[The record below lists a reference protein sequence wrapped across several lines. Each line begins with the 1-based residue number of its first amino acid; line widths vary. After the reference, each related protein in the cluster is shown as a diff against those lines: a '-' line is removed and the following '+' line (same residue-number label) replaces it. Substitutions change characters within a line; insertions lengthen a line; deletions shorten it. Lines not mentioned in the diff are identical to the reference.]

1 MKKWEN
7 ARVFVELAF
16 SIDQYFSGYVD
27 AYYGPQ
33 EIPQNLDRRG
43 KIPLKE
49 IEQIALALLN
59 STSQDDS
66 LSAAR
71 KEFLEG
77 EVKAMLTTT
86 RLLQGETLDFIDEVQ
101 SLYGVTPTWIDEATF
116 DEAHKA
122 LNDLLPGTGPL
133 EDRMKE
139 FRERCKITT
148 EQATPSIY
156 RLSDNLQA
164 RTRER
169 FNLPAGESCKFEFVK
184 DKPWGA
190 YNWYLGNYQSRIDFN
205 LDSPLHVYNL
215 LHFITHEAYPGHH
228 TEHSIKEQKLYR
240 ENDLLE
246 YSILLS
252 NTPAAVISEG
262 IAECALELIF
272 SPEELVK
279 IYQQIIEETGMS
291 GYDGQLVYEYFHVA
305 MEPLINVG
313 DNKLLLLHE
322 RGASDD
328 EVIAYGRRYGLSSD
342 KETRRYLKFAKDPLW
357 RSYGYN
363 YTLGLKII
371 SKALSTT
378 ENKEK
383 MFARLLQ
390 EPMTPAQVQ
399 HLALQ

>member
-33 EIPQNLDRRG
+33 EIPQALERRG

-49 IEQIALALLN
+49 VEQIASDLLN
-59 STSQDDS
+59 FITQDNS
-66 LSAAR
+66 LIAAR

-77 EVKAMLTTT
+77 EVHAMLTTL
-86 RLLQGETLDFIDEVQ
+86 RLLQGEALDFVEEVQ
-101 SLYGVTPTWIDEATF
+101 SLYGVTPTWIDEAIF

-133 EDRMKE
+133 ENRIQE
-139 FRERCKITT
+139 FREGCIVSVG
-148 EQATPSIY
+148 QATPSIN
-156 RLSDNLQA
+156 RLADSLQT
-164 RTRER
+164 RTRKL
-169 FNLPAGESCKFEFVK
+169 FNLPTEESCKFEFVK

-215 LHFITHEAYPGHH
+215 PHFITHEAYPGHH

-272 SPEELVK
+272 SPEELVE
-279 IYQQIIEETGMS
+279 IYQQIIEETGIS
-291 GYDGQLVYEYFHVA
+291 EYNGQLIYEYFHVA
-305 MEPLINVG
+305 MHPLINVG

-322 RGASDD
+322 KGASDD
-328 EVIAYGRRYGLSSD
+328 EILAYGKRYGLSSD

-363 YTLGLKII
+363 YTLGYKIV

-378 ENKEK
+378 ENKEQL
-383 MFARLLQ
+383 FARLLQ
-390 EPMTPAQVQ
+390 EPITPAQIQ
-399 HLALQ
+399 HLAAK